1 MREAMGRTYL
11 ICVILLGM
19 LGCMVSR
26 GLSSPSSRGAGFEQG
41 VNKANCGVYFGFDAI
56 SAATRRADGSVE
68 LHRASDGH
76 FYADVEINGSKI
88 HALVDTGASVIA
100 LSREDARSA
109 GVATSIGMNEV
120 VGQGADGAVHGEVV
134 TLDRIQ
140 LGDKEA
146 EKMSAIILNS
156 GEQSLLG
163 QEFLSK
169 FESVQIKGDKMVL
182 R

>member
-1 MREAMGRTYL
+1 MGRTYL
-11 ICVILLGM
+11 ICIILLGM
-19 LGCMVSR
+19 FGCMVSR
-26 GLSSPSSRGAGFEQG
+26 GLSSPSSRSAGFQQG
-41 VNKANCGVYFGFDAI
+41 VKKAQLGSSFGDDAY
-56 SAATRRADGSVE
+56 AAGTRPADGSVE
-68 LHRASDGH
+68 LERSSDGH

-140 LGDKEA
+140 LGDKQA

>member
-1 MREAMGRTYL
+1 MGRTYL
-11 ICVILLGM
+11 ICIILLGM
-19 LGCMVSR
+19 FGCMVSR
-26 GLSSPSSRGAGFEQG
+26 GLSSPSSRGAGLEQR
-41 VNKANCGVYFGFDAI
+41 VEKAQLGRSFGDDANA
-56 SAATRRADGSVE
+56 STRPADGSVE
-68 LHRASDGH
+68 LDRASDGH
-76 FYADVEINGSKI
+76 FYADVEINGSKV

-134 TLDRIQ
+134 MLDRIQ
-140 LGDKEA
+140 LGDKQA

-169 FESVQIKGDKMVL
+169 FELVQIKGDKMVL

>member
-1 MREAMGRTYL
+1 MGRTYL
-11 ICVILLGM
+11 ICVILVGM
-19 LGCMVSR
+19 FGCMMTR
-26 GLSSPSSRGAGFEQG
+26 GLSSSSSRSGGFEQRAK
-41 VNKANCGVYFGFDAI
+41 KAQLGGSFGTDE
-56 SAATRRADGSVE
+56 SAGSARPSDGSVE
-68 LHRASDGH
+68 LDRASDGH
-76 FYADVEINGSKI
+76 FYADVEINGSKV

-140 LGDKEA
+140 LGEKQA
-146 EKMSAIILNS
+146 EKMPAIILNS

-169 FESVQIKGDKMVL
+169 FESVQIRGDKMVL

>member
-1 MREAMGRTYL
+1 MGRTYL

-19 LGCMVSR
+19 FGCMMTR
-26 GLSSPSSRGAGFEQG
+26 GVGPSSSRGAGFEQRVKTAQLG
-41 VNKANCGVYFGFDAI
+41 NSYGDDANA
-56 SAATRRADGSVE
+56 STTRPSDGSVE
-68 LHRASDGH
+68 LDRASDGH
-76 FYADVEINGSKI
+76 FYADVEINGSKV

-109 GVATSIGMNEV
+109 GVATSIGMNDV

-140 LGDKEA
+140 LGDKQA
-146 EKMSAIILNS
+146 EKMPAIILNS

-163 QEFLSK
+163 QEFLTK
-169 FESVQIKGDKMVL
+169 FESVQIRGDKMVL